1 MDCVG
6 SLSAWGGETQR
17 EEDWNDDLCGAT
29 QQEAPLD
36 ERNAVLYCLQ
46 GFGGGLDALE
56 HDVKEKLVD
65 GLPITCCICL
75 AVQRGE
81 VFEDEREFQVGRASN
96 SNLAFSGKEFDV
108 KANPYDEHT
117 MRTRI

>member
-56 HDVKEKLVD
+56 HDVKEKLVVRES
-65 GLPITCCICL
+65 TTFFMCCAVEEQFLARSRTGCL
-75 AVQRGE
+75 
-81 VFEDEREFQVGRASN
+81 
-96 SNLAFSGKEFDV
+96 
-108 KANPYDEHT
+108 
-117 MRTRI
+117 